1 VIKKVPEATL
11 ESMDK
16 KLKRLAVLLVI
27 VALTGGGYYYYQQ
40 RQQGPENQ
48 LLLYGNVDIRQVQ
61 LAFHSTGRIAQIDVQ
76 EGDVVKVGQLLAAVN
91 PVRYQAALKQLEAEV
106 SMQQQV
112 VARLERGTRPQQIEE
127 ARANVNAAEAK
138 LHETKVTFE
147 RLQRLVRK
155 KGASQQQV
163 DDAQSAY
170 LSAKASLNAA
180 QQALDLAVKGPRVE
194 DIAAAKAS
202 LQAKLAAVAL
212 ARQELAD
219 TKIYAPTAGVI
230 RDRILE
236 PGDMA
241 FPATPVL
248 TLALTDPL
256 WVRAY
261 VPESDLGKIRPGMA
275 ADIQTDSFP
284 GKNYRG
290 WIGYISPTA
299 EFTPKTVETPA
310 LRTRLVYQVRI
321 FACNSD
327 NELRLGMP
335 ATVVLDLSRTET
347 PGKAVCGR

>member
-1 VIKKVPEATL
+1 ME
-11 ESMDK
+11 K
-16 KLKRLAVLLVI
+16 KLKRLVVLLVI

-61 LAFHSTGRIAQIDVQ
+61 LAFHSTGRIARIDVQ
-76 EGDVVKVGQLLAAVN
+76 EGDVVKADQLLAAVN
-91 PVRYQAALKQLEAEV
+91 PVRYQAALRQLEAEV
-106 SMQQQV
+106 TMQQQV

-127 ARANVNAAEAK
+127 ARANVSAAEAK
-138 LHETKVTFE
+138 LRETKVTFG

-170 LSAKASLNAA
+170 LSAKASLNAV

-284 GKNYRG
+284 GKTYRG

-321 FACNSD
+321 FACNSA

-335 ATVVLDLSRTET
+335 ATVVLDFSQTET

>member
-1 VIKKVPEATL
+1 MKTN
-11 ESMDK
+11 S
-16 KLKRLAVLLVI
+16 
-27 VALTGGGYYYYQQ
+27 LT
-40 RQQGPENQ
+40 
-48 LLLYGNVDIRQVQ
+48 
-61 LAFHSTGRIAQIDVQ
+61 H
-76 EGDVVKVGQLLAAVN
+76 
-91 PVRYQAALKQLEAEV
+91 LKQLEAEV

-127 ARANVNAAEAK
+127 AKANVNAAEAK